1 MKRMVFCGLALFAAF
16 ALTAWSQEKPSGA
29 SQEKTIKKVPITHT
43 SAASGE
49 EMYMSYCAACHGKTG
64 KGDGPAASALKTPPT
79 DLTVLAK
86 NNNGKFPSD
95 HVASVLRFGT
105 PTPAHGAKDMPI
117 WGSLFSAL
125 HGRTTGTDAVVQ
137 LRISNLTTYI
147 ESLQAK

>member
-1 MKRMVFCGLALFAAF
+1 MKRMVFCGVALFAAF
-16 ALTAWSQEKPSGA
+16 ALTAWSQEKAAGTA
-29 SQEKTIKKVPITHT
+29 QEKVIKKVPITHT

-49 EMYMSYCAACHGKTG
+49 EMYTSYCAACHGKAG
-64 KGDGPAASALKTPPT
+64 KGDGPAASALKTPPP

-95 HVASVLRFGT
+95 HVAAVLRFGT

-117 WGSLFSAL
+117 WGSLFSSLHARTAGSDAL
-125 HGRTTGTDAVVQ
+125 VQ
-137 LRISNLTTYI
+137 MRIANVTTYI